1 MQLLNHQSVL
11 AYSSVQWL
19 DSSFLDISLTQG
31 NLENVRNTST
41 WWTMDSC
48 QHSLNC
54 ILHCGNTTDTKLL
67 IKKAM
72 DLPPR
77 RKYQPQHSQGWTR
90 NSSWNLLPA
99 KTPCPTSPSSH
110 NTTAD
115 EPPSRRLLPRCPNSH
130 STNVPFLI
138 SPLQHTPS

>member
-19 DSSFLDISLTQG
+19 DSILRSSTFHWPR
-31 NLENVRNTST
+31 VTSKT
-41 WWTMDSC
+41 CATPQRDGQWTLVNIASIV
-48 QHSLNC
+48 SW
-54 ILHCGNTTDTKLL
+54 IVVPPDTKLL

-72 DLPPR
+72 NLPPR
-77 RKYQPQHSQGWTR
+77 RKYQPQHSQGCTR
-90 NSSWNLLPA
+90 NISWNF
-99 KTPCPTSPSSH
+99 
-110 NTTAD
+110 
-115 EPPSRRLLPRCPNSH
+115 LLPRLLSYIPCITLDALVLKTQRHSQQCPNSQ